1 MSTTTA
7 TTTST
12 QTASPENAELKKY
25 LFRGEYDIHDL
36 TFDRCEG
43 IYLWDTDGRRYI
55 DTAAGTFN
63 LSLGYT
69 NKEVVETAKEQC
81 DKMIHLSSSY
91 FNENVLQ
98 LAKKLVEVS
107 PENLTRAHLKVSG
120 GSTAN
125 EGAVKLSQ
133 YYTGKREVISYYM
146 SHVGQTIF
154 MQEAS
159 GLSFRRSKFDF
170 GIGGISHVQYPYCYR
185 CPYGH
190 GNCENCGLECLNE
203 LKNYIAY
210 GSSGDIACL
219 IIEPIQG
226 NGGNQVPPKAY
237 FKELKKICD
246 DNGIVLIFDEI
257 QTGVGRTGKMYAAQ
271 YFDVQPNI
279 ITTAKGL
286 GGTGFQIAGILMEEK
301 FNRMESFLHS
311 FTYGTNILS
320 VTAALKT
327 LSIIDDPKFLNNVT
341 VCGQYIMDR
350 LRKMQDKYEFIGDV
364 RGVGLMIGFE
374 IVKDRKTKKADREL
388 TLQIVHRAL
397 DQYGLMLRSSL
408 YGFGNVLKIRPALN
422 ITMDQCEEMM
432 DILEECLDS
441 FDH

>member
-1 MSTTTA
+1 MSSTTI
-7 TTTST
+7 TTTT
-12 QTASPENAELKKY
+12 DMKKY
-25 LFRGEYDIHDL
+25 LFRGEYDILDI

-43 IYLWDTDGRRYI
+43 IYLWDTNGRKYI

-69 NKEVVETAKEQC
+69 NREVINTAKDQC

-91 FNENVLQ
+91 LNENVLS
-98 LAKKLVEVS
+98 LAKKLVDVS
-107 PENLTRAHLKVSG
+107 PENLTRVHLKVSG

-125 EGAVKLSQ
+125 EGAVKLAQ
-133 YYTGKREVISYYM
+133 YYTGRREVISYYM

-170 GIGGISHVQYPYCYR
+170 GIGGIAHIQYPYCYR
-185 CPYGH
+185 CPFGH
-190 GNCENCGLECLNE
+190 CDNCSCGLECLFE
-203 LKNYIAY
+203 LKNYITY

-219 IIEPIQG
+219 IIEPILG
-226 NGGNQVPPKAY
+226 NGGNQIPPQAY
-237 FKELKKICD
+237 FKELRKICD
-246 DNGIVLIFDEI
+246 ENDIVLIFDEI

-271 YFDVQPNI
+271 YFDVNPNI

-301 FNRMESFLHS
+301 FNKMESFLHS

-327 LSIIDDPKFLNNVT
+327 LNIIDNEKFLDNVT
-341 VCGQYIMDR
+341 VCGEYIMNR
-350 LRKMQDKYEFIGDV
+350 LRKMQNKYSFIGDV

-374 IVKDRKTKKADREL
+374 IVKDRKTKESDRDL
-388 TLQIVHRAL
+388 TLKIVHRAL
-397 DQYGLMLRSSL
+397 KDYGLMLRSSL

-422 ITMDQCEEMM
+422 ITIKQCEEML
-432 DILEECLDS
+432 DVLDECLAS

>member
-7 TTTST
+7 RKSVLST
-12 QTASPENAELKKY
+12 KNEDMKAY

-69 NKEVVETAKEQC
+69 NEEVIETAKEQC

-91 FNENVLQ
+91 FNKNVLN

-107 PENLTRAHLKVSG
+107 PENLTRVHLKVSG

-125 EGAVKLSQ
+125 EGAIKLSQ
-133 YYTGKREVISYYM
+133 YYTGKREIISYYM

-170 GIGGISHVQYPYCYR
+170 GIGGIAHVQYPYCYR

-190 GNCENCGLECLNE
+190 CDSCSCGLECLDE
-203 LKNYIAY
+203 VKKYIKY

-226 NGGNQVPPKAY
+226 NGGNQVPPKSY
-237 FKELKKICD
+237 FHGLKKLCD
-246 DNGIVLIFDEI
+246 ENGIVLIFDEI
-257 QTGVGRTGKMYAAQ
+257 QTGIGRTGKMYAAQ
-271 YFDVQPNI
+271 YFDIQPNI

-301 FNRMESFLHS
+301 FNQMESFLHS

-327 LSIIDDPKFLNNVT
+327 LSIIDNEEFLNNVT
-341 VCGQYIMDR
+341 VCGEYIMGR
-350 LRKMQDKYEFIGDV
+350 LRKMQEKYEFIGDV

-374 IVKDRKTKKADREL
+374 IVKDRKTKKADRNL
-388 TLQIVHRAL
+388 THQIVHRAL
-397 DQYGLMLRSSL
+397 EEYGLMLRSSL

-422 ITMDQCEEMM
+422 ITLDQCEEMM
-432 DILEECLDS
+432 DILDECLGS
-441 FDH
+441 FVH

>member
-1 MSTTTA
+1 
-7 TTTST
+7 
-12 QTASPENAELKKY
+12 
-25 LFRGEYDIHDL
+25 
-36 TFDRCEG
+36 
-43 IYLWDTDGRRYI
+43 
-55 DTAAGTFN
+55 
-63 LSLGYT
+63 
-69 NKEVVETAKEQC
+69 
-81 DKMIHLSSSY
+81 
-91 FNENVLQ
+91 
-98 LAKKLVEVS
+98 
-107 PENLTRAHLKVSG
+107 
-120 GSTAN
+120 
-125 EGAVKLSQ
+125 
-133 YYTGKREVISYYM
+133 
-146 SHVGQTIF
+146 
-154 MQEAS
+154 
-159 GLSFRRSKFDF
+159 
-170 GIGGISHVQYPYCYR
+170 
-185 CPYGH
+185 
-190 GNCENCGLECLNE
+190 
-203 LKNYIAY
+203 
-210 GSSGDIACL
+210 
-219 IIEPIQG
+219 
-226 NGGNQVPPKAY
+226 
-237 FKELKKICD
+237 
-246 DNGIVLIFDEI
+246 
-257 QTGVGRTGKMYAAQ
+257 
-271 YFDVQPNI
+271 
-279 ITTAKGL
+279 
-286 GGTGFQIAGILMEEK
+286 MEEK

>member
-1 MSTTTA
+1 MSTKTA
-7 TTTST
+7 TLKTTST
-12 QTASPENAELKKY
+12 NTSELKKY
-25 LFRGEYDIHDL
+25 LFRGENDIHDL
-36 TFDRCEG
+36 TFEKCKG

-69 NKEVVETAKEQC
+69 NDDVVETAKEQC
-81 DKMIHLSSSY
+81 EKMIHLSSSY
-91 FNENVLQ
+91 FNENVLK

-107 PENLTRAHLKVSG
+107 PENLTRVHLKVSG

-125 EGAVKLSQ
+125 EGAIKLSQ
-133 YYTGKREVISYYM
+133 YHTGKRGVISFYM

-170 GIGGISHVQYPYCYR
+170 GIGGIAHVQYPYCYR

-190 GNCENCGLECLNE
+190 CDNCSCGLECINE
-203 LKNYIAY
+203 IKKYISY
-210 GSSGDIACL
+210 GSTGDIACL

-237 FKELKKICD
+237 FHALKKLCD

-301 FNRMESFLHS
+301 FNEMESFLHS

-327 LSIIDDPKFLNNVT
+327 LSIIDNEEFLDNVT
-341 VCGQYIMDR
+341 VCGDYIMDR

-374 IVKDRKTKKADREL
+374 IVKDRKTKKADRDL

-422 ITMDQCEEMM
+422 ITLEQCKEMM
-432 DILEECLDS
+432 DILDECLS
-441 FDH
+441 TFDC